1 MFNRD
6 LANSKRTA
14 QLPRRP
20 AFTLVELMVVLV
32 IIAILGSVIMFAMFN
47 AQSAAREAKTKN
59 MISKLSALIM
69 RRYESYMTRRV
80 PIREVQGQNPNITAY
95 YRLHALRELMRLEM
109 PDRWT
114 DVMDKPFMPDIYR
127 PAVSKTYLR
136 KVTAARVGD
145 GDGFQGAECLYMIV
159 AFGLEDPDALSHFS
173 QSDIGDT
180 DNDGLLEFL
189 DGWGRPIGF
198 IRWPAG
204 FESPRQARD
213 ETKAFDQFN
222 PRRVNDLPQ
231 DVPQDRQP
239 PQNAPRRYALFPL
252 IYSGGADLK
261 ADLAN
266 GLEDLSQTPPRAIP
280 IHFSWNRPEYVDPY
294 LYLLEPQTQQ
304 RFQIGQPADFDGDGL
319 DHGDN
324 IHNHNL
330 TVR

>member
-1 MFNRD
+1 MPNRD
-6 LANSKRTA
+6 LSNLNCTA
-14 QLPRRP
+14 PPRRRP

-32 IIAILGSVIMFAMFN
+32 IIALLGSVIMFAMFS
-47 AQSAAREAKTKN
+47 AQGAAREAKTKN
-59 MISKLSALIM
+59 MVSKLSALIM
-69 RRYESYMTRRV
+69 RRYESYITRRV
-80 PIREVQGQNPNITAY
+80 PIREVAGQNPNVIAY

-114 DVMDKPFMPDIYR
+114 DVLDKPLMPDIHR
-127 PAVSKTYLR
+127 PAVSRTYWR
-136 KVTAARVGD
+136 KVTAAGVGD
-145 GDGFQGAECLYMIV
+145 NDGFQGAECLYMIV
-159 AFGLEDPDALSHFS
+159 AFGLEDPDALSQFS

-180 DNDGLLEFL
+180 DNDGLPEFL

-204 FESPRQARD
+204 FTSPRQSRD
-213 ETKAFDQFN
+213 ANKDFDQFN
-222 PRRVNDLPQ
+222 LRKVNDLPP

-261 ADLAN
+261 PDLAN
-266 GLEDLSQTPPRAIP
+266 GLEDRTQTPPRAIP
-280 IHFSWNRPEYVDPY
+280 VHYSWNRPEYVDPY
-294 LYLLEPQTQQ
+294 LYLTDRQTQQ
-304 RFQIGQPADFDGDGL
+304 RFQIGEPADLDGDGL

-330 TVR
+330 TIR